1 MIEVL
6 KTCHVRM
13 FGLIWILL
21 LNCVNYSPCVATF
34 WHWLQYLFFK
44 DRLTCLLLA
53 EFMLYFE
60 SFVWI
65 CTYLVNKLAMVDML
79 SNWIYAWHPWVWFAQ
94 KGVENYPLGK
104 KAWSLSNQVHSW
116 HPCLQLA
123 SKDVQVDFILVGWG
137 VDRPGPFMTP
147 MFALRVRKAPR
158 QEKEKKKRKENKRK
172 KEKKC
177 CILFSLLCPASNDIS
192 VENWWYGGQCLWA

>member
-1 MIEVL
+1 
-6 KTCHVRM
+6 M

-21 LNCVNYSPCVATF
+21 LNCVNYSPSVATS
-34 WHWLQYLFFK
+34 WHWLQYLFLK
-44 DRLTCLLLA
+44 TDAHVWLLA

-60 SFVWI
+60 SFVWS
-65 CTYLVNKLAMVDML
+65 CTYLVNKVAMVDAL
-79 SNWIYAWHPWVWFAQ
+79 SNRVYAWHPWVWFAQ

-158 QEKEKKKRKENKRK
+158 QEKRKK
-172 KEKKC
+172 KEKRKQKKKEKVLHF
-177 CILFSLLCPASNDIS
+177 IFFIVSRK
-192 VENWWYGGQCLWA
+192 

>member
-6 KTCHVRM
+6 KTWPCENVWPYLNS
-13 FGLIWILL
+13 FAQLCELL
-21 LNCVNYSPCVATF
+21 SLCCY
-34 WHWLQYLFFK
+34 
-44 DRLTCLLLA
+44 LLA
-53 EFMLYFE
+53 LTAVSIFLKKKTDSHVCCLRSLCLYFE

-65 CTYLVNKLAMVDML
+65 FAYLVNKVAMVDAL
-79 SNWIYAWHPWVWFAQ
+79 SNRIYAWHPWVWFAQ

-123 SKDVQVDFILVGWG
+123 SKDVRVDFILVGWG

-147 MFALRVRKAPR
+147 MFTARVRKALR
-158 QEKEKKKRKENKRK
+158 QENK
-172 KEKKC
+172 
-177 CILFSLLCPASNDIS
+177 
-192 VENWWYGGQCLWA
+192 

>member
-1 MIEVL
+1 M
-6 KTCHVRM
+6 
-13 FGLIWILL
+13 LL
-21 LNCVNYSPCVATF
+21 V
-34 WHWLQYLFFK
+34 
-44 DRLTCLLLA
+44 
-53 EFMLYFE
+53 EFMFIFWVFCLNLCIF
-60 SFVWI
+60 S
-65 CTYLVNKLAMVDML
+65 NKVAMVDAF
-79 SNWIYAWHPWVWFAQ
+79 SNRDYAWHPWVWFAQ

-158 QEKEKKKRKENKRK
+158 QEKEKKKREKKT
-172 KEKKC
+172 KEKEKRKC

-192 VENWWYGGQCLWA
+192 IENWWYGGQCLWA